1 MKKFLKATLVAALA
15 VAGLAANAANTVNL
29 TGAVGYGSTAGKL
42 SVAAGA
48 YAGTYNVDAE
58 EWQLTTSTGKT
69 FAAYCI
75 DASTL
80 LAIPPGNYAEIVM
93 TGQVYDAISRLFTVA
108 GFEGDG
114 FKFDDVNTK
123 VKASA
128 LQLAIWETYYE
139 GGDLS
144 KSQVNTLLGTNAFN
158 TGNMTATFFGNARSQ
173 AQSYLT
179 AAAAL
184 TPGEYTPA
192 ALVFSALPNASR
204 SQLLVTSIPEPST
217 YALMAACLGVMGL
230 VSRRKQA

>member
-15 VAGLAANAANTVNL
+15 VAGLSANAATTVNL

-42 SVAAGA
+42 KVAAGA
-48 YAGTYNVDAE
+48 YAGTYNLDAE

-75 DASTL
+75 DAGTL
-80 LAIPPGNYAEIVM
+80 LASPPGNYAETVM

-144 KSQVNTLLGTNAFN
+144 LSAANAFT
-158 TGNMTATFFGNARSQ
+158 TGNMTATFFNSAKSQ
-173 AQSYLT
+173 AQTYLT
-179 AAAAL
+179 AAGLL

>member
-1 MKKFLKATLVAALA
+1 MKKFLKATLAAALVAA
-15 VAGLAANAANTVNL
+15 GLSANAANTVDL
-29 TGAVGYGSTAGKL
+29 VDAVGYGNSAGKL
-42 SVAAGA
+42 TVAAGA

-93 TGQVYDAISRLFTVA
+93 TGQIYDSISRLFTVA

-114 FKFDDVNTK
+114 YKFDDVDSKT
-123 VKASA
+123 KASA

-139 GGDLS
+139 GGTLS
-144 KSQVNTLLGTNAFN
+144 TADAFS
-158 TGNMTATFFGNARSQ
+158 TGNMTVTFFGNVRSQ

-184 TPGEYTPA
+184 GVGEYTPA